1 MLIIR
6 NYAMHNPLKLAQKCF
21 PKKVLK
27 YLKMYFSVPKLSLTL
42 LIQHFILYSPLFM
55 PISMMFFN
63 DVLPS
68 CGIHILYTTPYVCF
82 IQLFIQLH
90 NVDWKH

>member
-1 MLIIR
+1 MLITR

-63 DVLPS
+63 DVLNDVEYVF
-68 CGIHILYTTPYVCF
+68 LYTTPYVICCF
-82 IQLFIQLH
+82 IRLH
-90 NVDWKH
+90 NVD